1 MTQLNAASAALKKSH
16 KPWANHMKIFE
27 KRKSA
32 SGRRKIYICGMRVL
46 SYKKKSNRTAQ
57 IEVHGQNNQIKLANR
72 HNPKLRIYVNGNNNL
87 IDIRTTQY
95 FCADIN
101 IGFTDSTCSNC
112 KIIIESDSKSNGI
125 NIMMMENDSQLTIG
139 QNCLFSSNIMLWC
152 SDTHTITD
160 MDGNI
165 TNIGHSIEI
174 GNHCW
179 IGMHAKILKNTKIPD
194 DSIVGMGSIV
204 TKKFETPNSVYAGNP
219 AKLIKT
225 GVQWS
230 HQRPQRYI
238 EQRMQNQ

>member
-1 MTQLNAASAALKKSH
+1 
-16 KPWANHMKIFE
+16 
-27 KRKSA
+27 
-32 SGRRKIYICGMRVL
+32 MRVF
-46 SYKKKSNRTAQ
+46 SYKKKNAKQPQ
-57 IEVHGQNNQIKLANR
+57 IEIHGTNNTVNIANKNNPHLKLY
-72 HNPKLRIYVNGNNNL
+72 INGDNNL
-87 IDIRTTQY
+87 VEIRTTDY

-101 IGFTDSTCSNC
+101 IGFTDTTCSNC
-112 KIIIESDSKSNGI
+112 KLIIDTDSKSNG
-125 NIMMMENDSQLTIG
+125 
-139 QNCLFSSNIMLWC
+139 SNIMIWC
-152 SDTHTITD
+152 TDTHTITD

-174 GNHCW
+174 GDHCW
-179 IGMHAKILKNTKIPD
+179 VGMHAKILKNTKIPD